1 MSVNLA
7 IFWFRRDL
15 RLSDNPGLQF
25 AATHY
30 NVMPIFILDDETP
43 GDFKL
48 GAASR
53 WWLHHSL
60 KQLNLSLGGK
70 LSFYKGEAKSVIEG
84 VIKRNS
90 IKAVYWNRCY
100 EPYQI
105 KQDKEIASWLKVNGV
120 ESKSFNAS
128 LLWEPWEV
136 LKPDATPY
144 KVFTPFYRKG
154 CLLTASPPRLPVK
167 DVIDAVYVKDEGHQ
181 ISLDDF
187 QLIPSVKWY
196 EEMEGQWQ
204 PGEIGAK
211 KRFSGFLNNGLVN
224 YKEGRN
230 YPYLPNTSKLSP
242 HLRFG
247 EISPNEVWHGAIKAG
262 KQVPKDL
269 DHFLSELG
277 WREFSYYLLY
287 HFPDLPTANFQSKF
301 DQFPW
306 EDNKEM
312 LRVWQK
318 GRTGYPIIDA
328 GMRELWQ
335 TGYMHNRVRMIV
347 GSFLVKNLLIHWKR
361 GERWFWDCLLD
372 ADIANN
378 SASWQWVAGSGAD
391 AAPYFRIFNP
401 VTQAQKFD
409 PDGKYIKKFIP
420 ELAQLPTKYLFE
432 PWKAPSFVLNS
443 ARVTLGE
450 NYPKPIVDLAIS
462 HKRALSAFAYLKK
475 ECGINESYIA

>member
-1 MSVNLA
+1 VSANPA
-7 IFWFRRDL
+7 IFWFRKDL
-15 RLSDNPGLQF
+15 RLSDNPGLGF

-30 NVMPIFILDDETP
+30 NVIPIFILDDETP

-48 GAASR
+48 GGAGR

-60 KQLNLSLGGK
+60 KQLNLSLSGK
-70 LSFYKGEAKSVIEG
+70 LNFYKGEAKSVIEDI
-84 VIKRNS
+84 IKRKGV
-90 IKAVYWNRCY
+90 KAVYWNRCY

-105 KQDKEIASWLKVNGV
+105 QQDKEIKSWLKAIGV
-120 ESKSFNAS
+120 ECKSFNAS

-136 LKPDATPY
+136 LKSDGTPY
-144 KVFTPFYRKG
+144 KVFTPFYRRG
-154 CLLTASPPRLPVK
+154 CLLNAAPPRFPVE
-167 DVIDAVYVKDEGHQ
+167 DVTDVVYVKDEDNKT
-181 ISLDDF
+181 SLDDF
-187 QLIPSVKWY
+187 KLIPSIKWY
-196 EEMEGQWQ
+196 EEMEREWQ
-204 PGEIGAK
+204 PGEVGAK
-211 KRFSGFLNNGLVN
+211 MRFSEFLKNGLKD

-230 YPYLPNTSKLSP
+230 YPALSNNSKLSP
-242 HLRFG
+242 HLHFG
-247 EISPNEVWHGAIKAG
+247 EISPHEVWHGAIRAG
-262 KQVPKDL
+262 KEVPKDL
-269 DHFLSELG
+269 DHFLSELA

-287 HFPDLPTANFQSKF
+287 HFPNLPIANFQSKF

-312 LRVWQK
+312 LKAWQR
-318 GRTGYPIIDA
+318 GQTGYPIVDA

-347 GSFLVKNLLIHWKR
+347 GSFLVKNLLISWKK

-401 VTQAQKFD
+401 TAQAEKFD
-409 PDGKYIKKFIP
+409 PEGIYIRRFIP

-432 PWKAPSFVLNS
+432 PWKAPSLILKS
-443 ARVTLGE
+443 AGVELGE
-450 NYPKPIVDLAIS
+450 NYPKPIVGLELS
-462 HKRALSAFAYLKK
+462 RKRALSAFASLRNGNGKFDAGY
-475 ECGINESYIA
+475 A